1 MWEASRSF
9 SYQLTQIQVSPNF
22 GRQLLYSGQLY
33 FFGLLSGT
41 MSMKGQ
47 LISTKWYVSYLNFLE
62 VRANFKIPKKVLI
75 QDITLRD
82 GEQQAGL
89 VFTQKDKIKIAN
101 LLDEVG
107 VDRIEAGMPA
117 VSNQDKERAR

>member
-1 MWEASRSF
+1 
-9 SYQLTQIQVSPNF
+9 
-22 GRQLLYSGQLY
+22 
-33 FFGLLSGT
+33 
-41 MSMKGQ
+41 MKEQ
-47 LISTKWYVSYLNFLE
+47 WISNKWHVSYLNFLDE
-62 VRANFKIPKKVLI
+62 VRANLKIPKKVLI

-89 VFTQKDKIKIAN
+89 VFTKKDKIAIAN

-117 VSNQDKERAR
+117 VSNQDKEAVKSIAHSGLNAKVFAVAR